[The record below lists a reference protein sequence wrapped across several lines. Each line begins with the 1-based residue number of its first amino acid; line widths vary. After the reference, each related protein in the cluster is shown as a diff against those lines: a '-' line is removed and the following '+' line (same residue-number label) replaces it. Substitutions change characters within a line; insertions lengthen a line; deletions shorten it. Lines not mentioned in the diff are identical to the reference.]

1 MRKSLIALAVLGLFT
16 HGALAQDI
24 IIDQGDVYGSNIEIG
39 PEDKLENAGNI
50 NNDRI
55 IINGASFINTGSLT
69 TDRLEFNQLKFDEKN
84 DSPTLAGEINA
95 KTILYTVDGYDDT
108 PCWEAKTQTDELKI
122 VGGTKPT
129 GLTIENPELLN
140 GIGSIYIEST
150 GTKTGL
156 RIGLQKSGR
165 TGQNFEISGPL
176 TLVDRAG
183 NQQARVEIFN
193 GNHVHFASVTAIGDK
208 GLIQTNNTSSATID
222 LINVDK
228 DSILNFQTLVDSVAQ
243 DYDANKTNASDY
255 QASVTSREVNLS
267 EGAQL
272 RAGIYA
278 DLKKTDLIP
287 YDTQTTPSLVIA
299 GNQVTMNLAAGAG
312 VDFGGWKDEVNSDWR
327 PEDIYVRIQSLTINV
342 EDSSSGN
349 YVYLTGVDG
358 HLQTQPGN
366 IRVVGAASNNTGNPE
381 EDLTKLANV
390 VKTNVK
396 VVEDGQRQNDL
407 NCLPGVIVEQEPTD
421 ILDGAIGEV
430 ADGCPNCTIGNVRLT
445 ANPNIHGIAEMAA
458 LGLHVWRNE
467 IDDMHRRVGELRDN
481 AAQSNG
487 LWTRVYHG
495 KAEYGAQDVTNRY
508 TAFQFGYDRQ
518 VGDGFWLGAAFSY
531 TDGNNDF
538 NYGDGDSN
546 LYAFSGYGSWLWD
559 NGLYLDVVGK
569 VGRMKNSFDI
579 NFNGYDSTGSYHTNA
594 ASLSA
599 EAGWRYYATE
609 QIYIEPQVQMWYG
622 HVMDADYRTSTGI
635 NVENDSVDSLVGR
648 AGIKMGFKDSEG
660 RGGVFLKASVL
671 HDWKGDADFR
681 FGNAEGVTRQLTESL
696 GGTWYEYG
704 LGADFNATQQ
714 VRIYADI
721 EAANGGEVD
730 TDYRFNLGVRYAW

>member
-1 MRKSLIALAVLGLFT
+1 MRKSLIAVALLGVFSQISYAQAITVSQNELYEDDIV
-16 HGALAQDI
+16 AQDATI
-24 IIDQGDVYGSNIEIG
+24 
-39 PEDKLENAGNI
+39 
-50 NNDRI
+50 
-55 IINGASFINTGSLT
+55 SLT
-69 TDRLEFNQLKFDEKN
+69 N
-84 DSPTLAGEINA
+84 DG
-95 KTILYTVDGYDDT
+95 
-108 PCWEAKTQTDELKI
+108 
-122 VGGTKPT
+122 
-129 GLTIENPELLN
+129 TIENEQIILKGGTFINRGTIHTGTLDILTTNSGESPLFQGEITADEEIIYREDGAVFSYGIQLDSIVHTPTLKIIGNSAQPLGLSITSQETIEDVGELWVESL
-140 GIGSIYIEST
+140 GQKTGVIIESKGIRLPDT
-150 GTKTGL
+150 VY
-156 RIGLQKSGR
+156 
-165 TGQNFEISGPL
+165 
-176 TLVDRAG
+176 LVHNSDA
-183 NQQARVEIFN
+183 NDARVEVMAGASVELNNVYASGNKTMIQVN
-193 GNHVHFASVTAIGDK
+193 GNASASVKNIVIDPNSVMN
-208 GLIQTNNTSSATID
+208 LQTNGAGFQSGDVGSIAIQNITIGEGST
-222 LINVDK
+222 IR
-228 DSILNFQTLVDSVAQ
+228 
-243 DYDANKTNASDY
+243 
-255 QASVTSREVNLS
+255 ASVYGTEPPIKLVGENVVLNL
-267 EGAQL
+267 G
-272 RAGIYA
+272 
-278 DLKKTDLIP
+278 K
-287 YDTQTTPSLVIA
+287 
-299 GNQVTMNLAAGAG
+299 GAG
-312 VDFGGWKDEVNSDWR
+312 VDFGGYRSVDNHDWR
-327 PEDIYVRIQSLTINV
+327 PEDIEFNAKSVTINV
-342 EDSSSGN
+342 QDSSSGN
-349 YVYLTGVDG
+349 FVYFSGVEGKLLTD
-358 HLQTQPGN
+358 PSD
-366 IRVVGAASNNTGNPE
+366 IRVIAAPSNNTGDPE
-381 EDLTKLANV
+381 ADLQKLADV
-390 VKTNVK
+390 VLTNTK
-396 VVEDGQRQNDL
+396 EGEERQNTL
-407 NCLPGVIVEQEPTD
+407 RCLPGVIVEQEATD
-421 ILDGAIGEV
+421 ILDGAVGEV
-430 ADGCPNCTIGNVRLT
+430 SGDCPSCTIGNVRLT

-518 VGDGFWLGAAFSY
+518 VRDGFWLGAAFSY

>member
-1 MRKSLIALAVLGLFT
+1 MRKSLIAVALLGVFSQISYAEAITVSQNELYENDIV
-16 HGALAQDI
+16 AQDATTTLNN
-24 IIDQGDVYGSNIEIG
+24 QG
-39 PEDKLENAGNI
+39 
-50 NNDRI
+50 
-55 IINGASFINTGSLT
+55 
-69 TDRLEFNQLKFDEKN
+69 
-84 DSPTLAGEINA
+84 
-95 KTILYTVDGYDDT
+95 
-108 PCWEAKTQTDELKI
+108 
-122 VGGTKPT
+122 
-129 GLTIENPELLN
+129 TIENDQIVLKGGSFDNEGEIVTGTLDILTSNSGSP
-140 GIGSIYIEST
+140 IFKGSITATEAIIYR
-150 GTKTGL
+150 GTKSSNSYTVSLDSLVETPLLQLVGSTNETGL
-156 RIGLQKSGR
+156 VVRKQNTIDGVQTLWIETSSAKTGIVIDAEGIQLPEDVYLKNAGLA
-165 TGQNFEISGPL
+165 NP
-176 TLVDRAG
+176 
-183 NQQARVEIFN
+183 NARVEVYD
-193 GNHVHFASVTAIGDK
+193 GASVQMKNVYSLAGKTM
-208 GLIQTNNTSSATID
+208 IQVNGQSSASVENIQ
-222 LINVDK
+222 LEAN
-228 DSILNFQTLVDSVAQ
+228 SILNLQ
-243 DYDANKTNASDY
+243 TNASGGSADDIGTIHIKNLVLG
-255 QASVTSREVNLS
+255 QDSFIRASVYGTSPDAENPYSRNQPALS
-267 EGAQL
+267 ITGEDVVITLAEG
-272 RAGIYA
+272 
-278 DLKKTDLIP
+278 
-287 YDTQTTPSLVIA
+287 S
-299 GNQVTMNLAAGAG
+299 G
-312 VDFGGWKDEVNSDWR
+312 VDFGGYNSADNHDWR
-327 PEDIYVRIQSLTINV
+327 PEDIEFNAKSVTINV
-342 EDSSSGN
+342 QDSSSGN
-349 YVYLTGVDG
+349 FVYFSGVEGKLLTD
-358 HLQTQPGN
+358 PSN
-366 IRVVGAASNNTGNPE
+366 IRVIAASSNNTGDPE
-381 EDLTKLANV
+381 ADLQKLADV
-390 VKTNVK
+390 VLTNTK
-396 VVEDGQRQNDL
+396 EGEEKQNTL
-407 NCLPGVIVEQEPTD
+407 HCLPGVIVEQEATD

-430 ADGCPNCTIGNVRLT
+430 SGDCPSCTIGNVRLT

-518 VGDGFWLGAAFSY
+518 VGDGFWLGVAFSY